1 MNGQLWGDSNIILP
15 PMGMDE
21 MVVVG
26 DKGRKPGG
34 KEEVRAITQQDRVV
48 AWSRVVGWWG
58 SKVIT

>member
-1 MNGQLWGDSNIILP
+1 MRWWW
-15 PMGMDE
+15 
-21 MVVVG
+21 VG

-34 KEEVRAITQQDRVV
+34 KEEARAIIQQDRVV